1 MRDPR
6 QTKHRLIEVAS
17 KLMADSGVAG
27 LRVDQVAALA
37 EINKRMIYHYF
48 GDKQGLTAK
57 VIAQQ
62 VSAIT
67 PLLNE
72 HEANALL
79 HLVVDHR
86 AASPTGTVRSVAQ
99 PSMQGQQQAAV
110 IAMRA
115 LLDRWQQLS
124 ETADQPIQSLLCRL
138 SALALGREPRP
149 AHAAEP
155 AASSP
160 QPPQK
165 EKERISLRPTVNMIH
180 SPSLEPKDPP

>member
-1 MRDPR
+1 MRNPQ

-17 KLMADSGVAG
+17 KLMADLGAAG

-37 EINKRMIYHYF
+37 KINKRMIYHYF

-67 PLLNE
+67 PMLNE
-72 HEANALL
+72 QEANALL
-79 HLVVDHR
+79 HLFDHR
-86 AASPTGTVRSVAQ
+86 AVSPTGAVRSVAQ

-110 IAMRA
+110 IVMRA
-115 LLDRWQQLS
+115 LLDQWQRLS
-124 ETADQPIQSLLCRL
+124 EIPIQSLLSRL
-138 SALALGREPRP
+138 SALALGLEPQP

-155 AASSP
+155 ASSP

-165 EKERISLRPTVNMIH
+165 ERISLRPTV
-180 SPSLEPKDPP
+180 SLVQSSS

>member
-1 MRDPR
+1 MRNPQ

-17 KLMADSGVAG
+17 KLMADLGAAG

-37 EINKRMIYHYF
+37 KINKRMIYHYF

-72 HEANALL
+72 QEANALL
-79 HLVVDHR
+79 HLFDHR
-86 AASPTGTVRSVAQ
+86 AVSPTGAVRSVAQ

-110 IAMRA
+110 IVMRA

-124 ETADQPIQSLLCRL
+124 ETADQPIQSLLGRL

-149 AHAAEP
+149 ANAAGP

-165 EKERISLRPTVNMIH
+165 ERISLRPTVNLIH
-180 SPSLEPKDPP
+180 SPS

>member
-1 MRDPR
+1 M
-6 QTKHRLIEVAS
+6 
-17 KLMADSGVAG
+17 
-27 LRVDQVAALA
+27 
-37 EINKRMIYHYF
+37 
-48 GDKQGLTAK
+48 
-57 VIAQQ
+57 
-62 VSAIT
+62 
-67 PLLNE
+67 LNE

-86 AASPTGTVRSVAQ
+86 AVSATGTVRSVAQ

-110 IAMRA
+110 IVMRA

-124 ETADQPIQSLLCRL
+124 ETADRPIQSLLGRL

-149 AHAAEP
+149 ADAAGA

-165 EKERISLRPTVNMIH
+165 ERISLRPTVNLIH
-180 SPSLEPKDPP
+180 SPS